1 MKTVQVQVPE
11 EVFAILRKLPA
22 EFPRELLIA
31 AAIHWFQQGL
41 ISGGKAAEILCMH
54 RMDFYDELAR
64 RGIEMFQV
72 DIDELRQE
80 LARG

>member
-22 EFPRELLIA
+22 EFPRELLLSA
-31 AAIHWFQQGL
+31 VVHWFQQGL
-41 ISGGKAAEILCMH
+41 ISGGKAADILGMH

-64 RGIEMFQV
+64 RGIDVIQV
-72 DIDELRQE
+72 DTEELKRD
-80 LARG
+80 LAHG